1 VNGAKLVGTY
11 TGVVVTSLG
20 RLFGPEGIG
29 RVFDL
34 LFSNAPRQ
42 PSDATSVIGAGRI
55 AGQAAAS
62 GNFGDVL
69 LLFATLN
76 VFIGILN
83 LLPLLPF
90 DGGHLAVLAIEK
102 VRGKPIDARRLLPVT
117 AVVATLLIVFMVSL
131 VYLDITKPVPNLF
144 R

>member
-1 VNGAKLVGTY
+1 
-11 TGVVVTSLG
+11 
-20 RLFGPEGIG
+20 
-29 RVFDL
+29 VFDL

-42 PSDATSVIGAGRI
+42 PGDATSVIGAGRI